1 VQHGKQPTQSSKT
14 CCCTRVRGPQSTG
27 LSTST
32 LLVEDSLNLAYH
44 GARAEKQGFTITLER
59 SLDPA
64 AGQVDCF
71 PQEITRVLLN
81 LISNG
86 FYAATKRKGQASNGD
101 YEPTL
106 AAATKNPAGLVVKKG
121 LNILSFASGGMPVP
135 LSRILISNRSARTL
149 SLSWRP
155 QENCMADVSR
165 DRSCC
170 AQPVG
175 GICSSHEQSL
185 RHHA

>member
-1 VQHGKQPTQSSKT
+1 MQLSKT
-14 CCCTRVRGPQSTG
+14 CCYIRVRGPQSTG

-32 LLVEDSLNLAYH
+32 LLVEDSLNLAY

-106 AAATKNPAGLVVKKG
+106 AAATKNPAAWL
-121 LNILSFASGGMPVP
+121 
-135 LSRILISNRSARTL
+135 
-149 SLSWRP
+149 
-155 QENCMADVSR
+155 
-165 DRSCC
+165 
-170 AQPVG
+170 
-175 GICSSHEQSL
+175 
-185 RHHA
+185 